1 MAHTLKLRQR
11 NRTSKNPTI
20 AQTLVLS
27 QGGPKSVSSVHS
39 ALVGNKKEKAV
50 GLRLQDI
57 YYLRKVME
65 LLNIRSMNLIVRG
78 MGQVLIHCEVSLIP
92 RSRHI

>member
-1 MAHTLKLRQR
+1 MLKLRQR
-11 NRTSKNPTI
+11 NRTSKNPTT

-65 LLNIRSMNLIVRG
+65 L
-78 MGQVLIHCEVSLIP
+78 VSLEHSLHELNCKGYGP
-92 RSRHI
+92 SVDPL